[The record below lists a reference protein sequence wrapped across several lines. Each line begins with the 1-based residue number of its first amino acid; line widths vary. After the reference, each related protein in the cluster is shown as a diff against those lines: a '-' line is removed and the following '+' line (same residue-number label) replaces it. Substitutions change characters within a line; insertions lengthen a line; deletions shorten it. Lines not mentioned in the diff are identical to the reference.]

1 MLSYLCS
8 LCSKSWQ
15 SLHVKVSQV
24 SQKSFSGSCL
34 WMGQKTGLCP
44 AVPTDSIIKKK
55 IVGGR
60 ETYINYKNWKQITIT
75 KQKQQ
80 ALKKQSL
87 SKALVVRSWYSGY
100 MFPKLEVPSQHPD
113 SAILLPWQH
122 PIIITH
128 DWCWWLMIDADDWC
142 YHTHC
147 CSTKFVLL
155 KLFNSISSNNPVVL
169 PHGEWQHLTRGS
181 TSIFL
186 CVNFV
191 VLSNFHPLV
200 GLHTCLTKP
209 FSTFHTK
216 SYGTCIVFT
225 TCAHLEKIKHK

>member
-1 MLSYLCS
+1 MNGIIQMLSYLCS

-75 KQKQQ
+75 KKKQ

-87 SKALVVRSWYSGY
+87 SKASVVRFWYSGY

-113 SAILLPWQH
+113 SALLLPWQH
-122 PIIITH
+122 PIIISSTATTLTAVQLGVV
-128 DWCWWLMIDADDWC
+128 WLRI
-142 YHTHC
+142 
-147 CSTKFVLL
+147 
-155 KLFNSISSNNPVVL
+155 FNSISSSNPVVL

-181 TSIFL
+181 TSILL

-216 SYGTCIVFT
+216 SYGSCIVFT
-225 TCAHLEKIKHK
+225 TCAHLEKIKS